1 MRFMMKGKR
10 HLALHI
16 CSGSREDALHDLA
29 TLQAGE
35 ADATAAADDGEI
47 FVIEAKHVQ
56 DRGMQITEMYRAI
69 DDGTSIVVRF
79 AMSVTGL
86 HTAASHP
93 ECERAVLMPGLI
105 FVLAWLKARTA
116 KLTTPDDKGVIEE
129 TAFIQIIE

>member
-1 MRFMMKGKR
+1 MKSKR
-10 HLALHI
+10 RSSPHI
-16 CSGSREDALHDLA
+16 CSDSREDALHDLA

-69 DDGTSIVVRF
+69 DDGASIVVRF
-79 AMSVTGL
+79 AMSVTSF
-86 HTAASHP
+86 HTSASHP
-93 ECERAVLMPGLI
+93 EGERSVLMPGLI

-116 KLTTPDDKGVIEE
+116 KLTTPDDKGVIEQ

>member
-1 MRFMMKGKR
+1 MKSKR
-10 HLALHI
+10 HSAPHI

-47 FVIEAKHVQ
+47 FVVETKQMQ
-56 DRGMQITEMYRAI
+56 DRGMQIAEMNRAI

-79 AMSVTGL
+79 AVRVTSL
-86 HTAASHP
+86 HAAASHP
-93 ECERAVLMPGLI
+93 ECERTVLMPSLI
-105 FVLAWLKARTA
+105 FVLAWLKAWTA

>member
-1 MRFMMKGKR
+1 MMKGKR
-10 HLALHI
+10 RSSPHI
-16 CSGSREDALHDLA
+16 CSGSREDALHNLA

-35 ADATAAADDGEI
+35 ADATAATDDGEV
-47 FVIEAKHVQ
+47 FVIEAKQVQ

-69 DDGTSIVVRF
+69 DDGAAVVICF
-79 AMSVTGL
+79 AVRVTGL

-116 KLTTPDDKGVIEE
+116 KLTTPDDKGVIEQ